1 MNRCSWKLSPRK
13 LTILSSKQ
21 HINYIQPVDLLGSY
35 SFENRLK
42 NVVQNCQNHRLS
54 I

>member
-1 MNRCSWKLSPRK
+1 MNRCSWKLLPRK

-42 NVVQNCQNHRLS
+42 NVVQNCQNHCLS